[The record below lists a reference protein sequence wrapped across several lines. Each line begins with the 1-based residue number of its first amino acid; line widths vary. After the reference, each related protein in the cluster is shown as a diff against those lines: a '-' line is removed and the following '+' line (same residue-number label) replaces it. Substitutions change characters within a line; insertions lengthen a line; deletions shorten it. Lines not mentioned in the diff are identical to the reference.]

1 MMLYKKVTG
10 HTAPPP
16 HAQNLPASCQSLQAA
31 FCFAYVGEGY
41 AVAQLHEI
49 KKYVLH
55 ASMTPYFII
64 PCTV

>member
-1 MMLYKKVTG
+1 MVKKHYRSHRTS
-10 HTAPPP
+10 TA